1 MSRLVFHLD
10 MDAFFASVEQARN
23 PNLRG
28 KPVVV
33 GGAVNGRGVVSTC
46 SYEARPFGVRSAMPI
61 AEARR
66 LCPNAIFLEGDPE
79 KYVAYSREILRL
91 LRDFTPA
98 VEPWSVDEAFLDMT
112 ATAERWGGPIEAGRA
127 IKSAI
132 RARFDLATTI
142 GIAPSKLLAKM
153 VSGQAKPD
161 GLRWLRDEEV
171 AAFLEGMPVGEMWG
185 IGEKTT
191 AFLAGLGIRTIG
203 ELGRASRSEMGRR
216 MGVIGERLVLMG
228 RGRDDTPVVPYYD
241 AEPPKSIGHETT
253 VPRDLRAWGEVERT
267 LLWLADKVA
276 RRMRVEGYRGRTV
289 TAKIRFASFR
299 TITRRRT
306 VGEATDEVRPI
317 YAAALGLVREGAGC
331 PSAGGASR
339 SPRPARNE
347 RPRAEGK
354 EQGTPIAS
362 EDRAR
367 WRATGPAD
375 GDTALREPIRLLGI
389 SCSGLE
395 RSALAEVAPLFEESA
410 RARAGTIAGDLVR
423 DRFGEAALVRA
434 RLLGNEDDPVRSPSA
449 SWHLP
454 KP

>member
-23 PNLRG
+23 PNFRG

-66 LCPNAIFLEGDPE
+66 LCPDAIFLEGDPE

-112 ATAERWGGPIEAGRA
+112 VTSDRWGGPVEAGRA

-132 RARFDLATTI
+132 RERFDLATTI

-161 GLRWLRDEEV
+161 GLRWLREEDV
-171 AAFLEGMPVGEMWG
+171 AGFLETMPVGELWG
-185 IGEKTT
+185 VGEKTA
-191 AFLAGLGIRTIG
+191 AFLAGLGVRTIG

-228 RGRDDTPVVPYYD
+228 RGRDDTPVVPYYE

-253 VPRDLRAWGEVERT
+253 VGRDLRSWGEVERT
-267 LLWLADKVA
+267 LLGLADKVA
-276 RRMRVEGYRGRTV
+276 RRMRVEGFRGRTV
-289 TAKIRFASFR
+289 TAKIRFKSFR
-299 TITRRRT
+299 TITRRKT
-306 VGEATDEVRPI
+306 LGEATDEVRPI
-317 YAAALGLVREGAGC
+317 YAAALGLVLAGAG
-331 PSAGGASR
+331 GG
-339 SPRPARNE
+339 P
-347 RPRAEGK
+347 EG
-354 EQGTPIAS
+354 P
-362 EDRAR
+362 
-367 WRATGPAD
+367 
-375 GDTALREPIRLLGI
+375 REPIRLLGV

-395 RSALAEVAPLFEESA
+395 RTSLAEVAPLLEESA
-410 RARAGTIAGDLVR
+410 RDRLGTLAVDRVR
-423 DRFGEAALVRA
+423 DRFGESALVRA
-434 RLLGNEDDPVRSPSA
+434 RLLDREGAPSAAPPPRA
-449 SWHLP
+449 SWHPP